1 MEELKDDIVEIKDD
15 VKMIRKVLMGDG
27 DTNPHGGLVG
37 KVIKIDTK
45 QKIIIAILSTVGL
58 GILGLIFGIVQY
70 TITHNLLPAHLPV
83 P

>member
-1 MEELKDDIVEIKDD
+1 MEEIKDD
-15 VKMIRKVLMGDG
+15 IANIKKDVITIRKVLMGDG

-45 QKIIIAILSTVGL
+45 QKIIIAILSAVGL
-58 GILGLIFGIVQY
+58 GVLGLLFGIVQY
-70 TITHNLLPAHLPV
+70 FITNSLLLV